1 MTQVPAAEGAV
12 AEAIMYPAAATV
24 MADAADH
31 FNRFIEMEED
41 IQWTGVR
48 KFGRQ

>member
-1 MTQVPAAEGAV
+1 MTQGSAAVAAV
-12 AEAIMYPAAATV
+12 AEAIMYPAAGTV
-24 MADAADH
+24 MADAADP

-41 IQWTGVR
+41 IQWNGVR